1 MAGANQEIEVDSIN
15 MADIR
20 CGDLFW
26 ECEDGQQ
33 EQFEAMADACVQG
46 DVVTLQAREVAT
58 GQPQAFMMRLSAPA
72 YAPRLYSAPQ
82 YGM

>member
-1 MAGANQEIEVDSIN
+1 MGWEQLK

-26 ECEDGQQ
+26 ECEEGKQA
-33 EQFEAMADACVQG
+33 QFEAMADARVDG
-46 DVVTLQAREVAT
+46 DVVTLQGREIST

-72 YAPRLYSAPQ
+72 YAPRLYRNPQ
-82 YGM
+82 YQQEDLQ

>member
-1 MAGANQEIEVDSIN
+1 MFNPDRIDMKN
-15 MADIR
+15 IR

-33 EQFEAMADACVQG
+33 AQFEAMADAQVNG
-46 DVVTLQAREVAT
+46 DVVTLQARDIET

-72 YAPRLYSAPQ
+72 YAPRLYHEAQ
-82 YGM
+82 YGPLARNKE